1 MKTGAAALDIL
12 QPGSILV
19 ENAASTLGLGWLG
32 AVVMLSGSPMAA
44 TSLTLVAAA
53 EERQTG
59 LSEIE
64 GFTMVMGSRLGA
76 SFVVLLVAVLYA
88 LRAGKGRR
96 RAPVG
101 TAVLALTATAVVY
114 VPATALGAA
123 LLSWGPFAS
132 LELWDLCALIASSRA
147 YAGSSLHGRIV
158 AMAHRVPRVNLRGR
172 KQESVAESWDSPPP
186 SSTSSTSPTGG

>member
-64 GFTMVMGSRLGA
+64 GFTMVMGSA
-76 SFVVLLVAVLYA
+76 SV
-88 LRAGKGRR
+88 RR
-96 RAPVG
+96 
-101 TAVLALTATAVVY
+101 
-114 VPATALGAA
+114 
-123 LLSWGPFAS
+123 SS
-132 LELWDLCALIASSRA
+132 SCSSR
-147 YAGSSLHGRIV
+147 
-158 AMAHRVPRVNLRGR
+158 
-172 KQESVAESWDSPPP
+172 
-186 SSTSSTSPTGG
+186 SSTPSAPARGAGARPSARPCSR